1 MTSWCEVT
9 SIIEVVRYL
18 TIVPTSKPQMENG
31 VNQCCWMD
39 STDEQITSVDQSLP
53 EDSLRTLC
61 RDSVAGV
68 LSRSLHCHGI
78 VDLGSVGL
86 SAAAELFF

>member
-31 VNQCCWMD
+31 VNQCLLVW
-39 STDEQITSVDQSLP
+39 TQ
-53 EDSLRTLC
+53 RTN
-61 RDSVAGV
+61 R
-68 LSRSLHCHGI
+68 
-78 VDLGSVGL
+78 
-86 SAAAELFF
+86 